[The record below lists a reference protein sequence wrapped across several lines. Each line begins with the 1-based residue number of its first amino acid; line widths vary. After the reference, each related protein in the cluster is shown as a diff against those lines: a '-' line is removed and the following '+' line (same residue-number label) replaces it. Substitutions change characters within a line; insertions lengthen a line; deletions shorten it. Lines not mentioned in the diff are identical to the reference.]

1 MSLRLFGITE
11 WSRLAVGW
19 PVTRTRRRANF
30 LAVSVETLVKTEG
43 PSLSLASGLGR
54 YGFCFLVRSL
64 FSWFPSFVVLFTC
77 CSLRLSFPSF
87 VGAFFCCSLCLLFS
101 SFLVLFVC
109 CSLPLLFSLFVVP
122 FVCCSLRLLFS
133 SFLFSSFL
141 VLFVCWSLPLLFSS
155 FIVLSGCLVSLFFS
169 FVVLFVRS
177 FRVHFPKKSP
187 TPSGDFGGA
196 SQGVVPFFGRTLSR
210 CLYKRDPH

>member
-1 MSLRLFGITE
+1 MSLRLSRIAE

-19 PVTRTRRRANF
+19 PVARTRRRASF
-30 LAVSVETLVKTEG
+30 LAVSVETLGGAEG
-43 PSLSLASGLGR
+43 PSLNLASGLGR
-54 YGFCFLVRSL
+54 CGFCFLVRSL

-101 SFLVLFVC
+101 SFFLVL
-109 CSLPLLFSLFVVP
+109 

-141 VLFVCWSLPLLFSS
+141 VLFVCCSLPLLFSS

-196 SQGVVPFFGRTLSR
+196 SQGAVPFFGRTLSR